1 MVGNSSSSHP
11 AHDPAGH
18 RAGKRTQPS
27 SCGGGAQAV
36 LLCVEGW
43 LVEGARC
50 EVACAWVA
58 AVNVGALGAV

>member
-1 MVGNSSSSHP
+1 MTPPGT
-11 AHDPAGH
+11 A
-18 RAGKRTQPS
+18 RGKERNPV
-27 SCGGGAQAV
+27 AAAAAALKAV

>member
-1 MVGNSSSSHP
+1 MTPPGTARVNERNP
-11 AHDPAGH
+11 VAAAAAL
-18 RAGKRTQPS
+18 R
-27 SCGGGAQAV
+27 AV

-58 AVNVGALGAV
+58 AVNVGASGAV